1 MSMNFS
7 TILDALNQAS
17 AFELF
22 RLRIAIQRK
31 LDDPQWTHA
40 IRSRLH
46 VGQEVDYF
54 SAAENTI
61 RHARIDELRRK
72 QAAVTDLA
80 DGRRWL
86 VDYVTINVDGVDVH
100 VREQV
105 VKGLG
110 RNEVAVGDTLG
121 FIDREGRERSGIVR
135 RLNDKTVTLQ
145 VGDQQWR
152 VAYQLLHR
160 VVDSITGAVVDL
172 PAPTSLLLVA
182 EQCRPS
188 PAR

>member
-7 TILDALNQAS
+7 TVLDALNQAS
-17 AFELF
+17 AFELH
-22 RLRIAIQRK
+22 RLRVAIQRK
-31 LDDPQWTHA
+31 LDDPHWTNA

-46 VGQEVDYF
+46 VGQEIEYF
-54 SAAENTI
+54 GGAENTI
-61 RHARIDELRRK
+61 RRARIDELRRK

-86 VDYVTINVDGVDVH
+86 IDYVTVNVDGIDVQ

-105 VKGLG
+105 AKGLG

-121 FIDREGRERSGIVR
+121 FIDREGRERSGVVR
-135 RLNDKTVTLQ
+135 RLNDKTVSLQ

-160 VVDSITGAVVDL
+160 VVDSISGTAVDL
-172 PAPTSLLLVA
+172 SVQSSLLLV
-182 EQCRPS
+182 EQT
-188 PAR
+188 